1 MASETECEAHLAC
14 LPFQGVTWAQ
24 EAGSWVCPQI
34 FYPSAL
40 DLSALFSVC
49 CSFFFFFDLFVL
61 FCFLSPFCNQATAQL
76 MAKGL
81 LLVNDK
87 HTPLSLQAFPW
98 VAWRFEC
105 F

>member
-49 CSFFFFFDLFVL
+49 CSFFFF
-61 FCFLSPFCNQATAQL
+61 
-76 MAKGL
+76 
-81 LLVNDK
+81 
-87 HTPLSLQAFPW
+87 
-98 VAWRFEC
+98 
-105 F
+105 